1 MDGSATC
8 SIELVRQNNIRHCQ
22 NMSVLNT
29 WNTLPRNNHRV
40 MHGRLEIL
48 LVELQGRRY
57 ITLTLYK
64 SRASPCWDYT
74 RGGCVRDPSLRLY
87 SPSPLFFAPNFVMK
101 SLLYGQ
107 ACEKKQV
114 SPLSLSHE
122 ILSVIRKRLKGRARS
137 VRHPS
142 HAAHVAHL
150 CVQSA
155 LPRDVPRREQ
165 ADEMA
170 VLVHDDGVVDL
181 FSLEQLRGVVPVH
194 VGPRRVQVGA
204 HDLAHGSVQW
214 DLRRGGAGGEKLK
227 KLFREL
233 FAVSDILGR

>member
-1 MDGSATC
+1 MWFRSHTRR
-8 SIELVRQNNIRHCQ
+8 LR
-22 NMSVLNT
+22 
-29 WNTLPRNNHRV
+29 PRPIV
-40 MHGRLEIL
+40 
-48 LVELQGRRY
+48 
-57 ITLTLYK
+57 
-64 SRASPCWDYT
+64 
-74 RGGCVRDPSLRLY
+74 RLY
-87 SPSPLFFAPNFVMK
+87 LPSPLFFAPNFVMK

-114 SPLSLSHE
+114 SPLPLSHE
-122 ILSVIRKRLKGRARS
+122 MLSVIRKRLKGRARS

-165 ADEMA
+165 ADERS
-170 VLVHDDGVVDL
+170 VLVDDDGVVDL

-233 FAVSDILGR
+233 FAVSVIYSDGERLFSGLGFRRRIGAYRGVYRVVSRRGFRGRVGLRDARDVRRGRGG

>member
-1 MDGSATC
+1 MEHVA
-8 SIELVRQNNIRHCQ
+8 EEQP
-22 NMSVLNT
+22 
-29 WNTLPRNNHRV
+29 PRAAWDRL
-40 MHGRLEIL
+40 LEIL
-48 LVELQGRRY
+48 HGIVCSRFSLSNSKEYELNQPDQ
-57 ITLTLYK
+57 
-64 SRASPCWDYT
+64 SRASLCWDYT
-74 RGGCVRDPSLRLY
+74 RGGCVRDPLLRLY
-87 SPSPLFFAPNFVMK
+87 LPSPLFFAPNFVMK

-122 ILSVIRKRLKGRARS
+122 MLSVIRKRLKGRARS

-165 ADEMA
+165 ADERS
-170 VLVHDDGVVDL
+170 VLVDDDGVVDL

>member
-1 MDGSATC
+1 MLGLHTRRLRPRPIASTLLTFTALLRP
-8 SIELVRQNNIRHCQ
+8 ELRHEIPVVR
-22 NMSVLNT
+22 
-29 WNTLPRNNHRV
+29 
-40 MHGRLEIL
+40 
-48 LVELQGRRY
+48 
-57 ITLTLYK
+57 
-64 SRASPCWDYT
+64 
-74 RGGCVRDPSLRLY
+74 PSLREKTNLT
-87 SPSPLFFAPNFVMK
+87 
-101 SLLYGQ
+101 SL
-107 ACEKKQV
+107 
-114 SPLSLSHE
+114 PLSHE

-170 VLVHDDGVVDL
+170 VFADDDGVVDL

-233 FAVSDILGR
+233 FAVS

>member
-1 MDGSATC
+1 MGGSRF
-8 SIELVRQNNIRHCQ
+8 SL
-22 NMSVLNT
+22 LNS
-29 WNTLPRNNHRV
+29 
-40 MHGRLEIL
+40 
-48 LVELQGRRY
+48 
-57 ITLTLYK
+57 K
-64 SRASPCWDYT
+64 DYT
-74 RGGCVRDPSLRLY
+74 ESPSISSITILEVHTRRLRPRPIVRLY
-87 SPSPLFFAPNFVMK
+87 LPSPLFFAPNFVMK

-122 ILSVIRKRLKGRARS
+122 MLSVIRKRLKGRARS

-165 ADEMA
+165 ADERS

-233 FAVSDILGR
+233 FAIYSDGERLFVHRNRGFVGVSGRIGACIGSFLVVAFGAGSD

>member
-1 MDGSATC
+1 MGGSRFSLLNSKEEPVFTISSITVGLQHAAVASAT
-8 SIELVRQNNIRHCQ
+8 I
-22 NMSVLNT
+22 
-29 WNTLPRNNHRV
+29 
-40 MHGRLEIL
+40 
-48 LVELQGRRY
+48 
-57 ITLTLYK
+57 
-64 SRASPCWDYT
+64 
-74 RGGCVRDPSLRLY
+74 RLY
-87 SPSPLFFAPNFVMK
+87 LPSPLFAPNFVMK

-114 SPLSLSHE
+114 SPLPLSHE

-155 LPRDVPRREQ
+155 LSRDVPRREQ
-165 ADEMA
+165 ADELPVFA
-170 VLVHDDGVVDL
+170 DDDGVVDL
-181 FSLEQLRGVVPVH
+181 FSLEQLRGVVSVH

-204 HDLAHGSVQW
+204 HDLAHGSFQW

-233 FAVSDILGR
+233 FAIYSDGERLFWGFVGVSGRIGACIGSFLVVAFGAGSD

>member
-8 SIELVRQNNIRHCQ
+8 SIKLVSMDEQYCQ

-29 WNTLPRNNHRV
+29 WNTLPRNNRRV
-40 MHGRLEIL
+40 LHGRLEIL
-48 LVELQGRRY
+48 LVELQGRELLVELQNLAISS
-57 ITLTLYK
+57 ITMLG
-64 SRASPCWDYT
+64 SYT
-74 RGGCVRDPSLRLY
+74 RGGCVRDPSIRLY

-122 ILSVIRKRLKGRARS
+122 MLSVIRKRLKGRARS

-165 ADEMA
+165 ADERS
-170 VLVHDDGVVDL
+170 VLVDDDGVVDL

-233 FAVSDILGR
+233 FAVP